1 MTTENPTPKTTDSG
15 PKRRSLLWRE
25 PLRMTRQP
33 IYWFCMVLAPL
44 FCYVFFTTLMLK
56 GLPSSLPLGIVD
68 EDHTTTTRNLARNL
82 DAFQGTDIRY
92 EFANVSEAREAVQ
105 RGQVYGFYLIPH
117 GTTQKAQLQRV
128 PTVSFYTNYSYLVA
142 GSLIYRDMRTMS
154 ELASG
159 SASRTVLYA
168 KGATEKQAMAFLQP
182 IVIDMHAV
190 GNPWLNYNV
199 YLSNIIIPGCL
210 AIFIFMIT
218 VYSLGTELKFRTADD
233 LMQRSGGSII
243 VAMTSKLIPQL
254 FVFLLMG
261 TVYVL
266 LLYGYLH
273 FPCHCGI
280 GRMWCVMALY
290 VLACQGLGV
299 FMFAMLPTLRLA
311 LSFASLWGVISFSI
325 SGMSFPVMAMHPV
338 LQGLAL
344 LFPLRHYFLLYV
356 NCALDGYALANAW
369 PYVLALVGFA
379 VLPWPC
385 MMRLKHVMLHCT
397 YEP

>member
-1 MTTENPTPKTTDSG
+1 MDHISTDRSDAKNKG
-15 PKRRSLLWRE
+15 RKGLVLRELKR
-25 PLRMTRQP
+25 MARQP
-33 IYWFCMVLAPL
+33 IYAFCMVLAPL
-44 FCYVFFTTLMLK
+44 FCYVFFTSLMSK
-56 GLPSSLPLGIVD
+56 GLPSSLPLGLVD
-68 EDHTTTTRNLARNL
+68 EDHTTTSRNLARNL
-82 DAFQGTDIRY
+82 DAFQSTDIKF
-92 EFANVSEAREAVQ
+92 EFADVSEAREAVQ
-105 RGQVYGFYLIPH
+105 RGEVYGFYLIPK
-117 GTTQKAQLQRV
+117 GTTREAQLQRI

-159 SASRTVLYA
+159 AATRTVLYA
-168 KGATEKQAMAFLQP
+168 KGATERQAMAFLQP
-182 IVIDMHAV
+182 VVIDMHAV

-199 YLSNIIIPGCL
+199 YLSNVIIPGCL

-218 VYSLGTELKFRTADD
+218 VYSLGTELKFNTADD
-233 LMQRSGGSII
+233 LMQRADGSII
-243 VAMTSKLIPQL
+243 VAMTSKLIPQYL
-254 FVFLLMG
+254 IFLLMG

-273 FPCHCGI
+273 FPCYCGI
-280 GRMWCVMALY
+280 GRMWSLMALY

-325 SGMSFPVMAMHPV
+325 SGMSFPVMAMHPI
-338 LQGLAL
+338 LQGLSL

-369 PYVLALVGFA
+369 PYVLALIGFA
-379 VLPWPC
+379 ILPWPC
-385 MMRLKHVMLHCT
+385 MMRLKHVMLHCK